1 MAEKINTLIIGG
13 GQAGLSLSYYLTRQ
27 NREHVVFEKA
37 ARAGSAWRARW
48 DSFTFVTPNWSIRL
62 PGAEY
67 NGDDPDG
74 FIPREEI
81 VAMFERYAQR
91 SPVKYEVRAAF
102 VQQTATGYR
111 VETDVA
117 TWEAANVIVATGT
130 FQQPKIPAF
139 SADLPN
145 TVLQLHSGEYRN
157 PTSLPDGA
165 ILVIGSG
172 QSGCQIAEELYQ
184 NGRKVYLSVGS
195 AGRLPRR
202 YRGKDAFWWLNETG
216 FFNQTPDKLPSPK
229 ARFAGNPQVSGAGGG
244 RSLNLH
250 QFARDGVTLLGRV
263 QSGHDHKI
271 ALAPNLKELLSKN
284 DEIETNL
291 LKMIDD
297 FIEKTGADAPREEV
311 PKLRDG
317 YNTEVITELDLKAAG
332 IGTLIWAMGYK
343 WDFSLVKLPVFD
355 DDGYPVQQRGVTQY
369 PGLYFLGL
377 HWLHTRKSALLLGV
391 GEDAAHVAAHI
402 ASRQ

>member
-1 MAEKINTLIIGG
+1 MCHSER
-13 GQAGLSLSYYLTRQ
+13 S
-27 NREHVVFEKA
+27 
-37 ARAGSAWRARW
+37 
-48 DSFTFVTPNWSIRL
+48 
-62 PGAEY
+62 
-67 NGDDPDG
+67 
-74 FIPREEI
+74 EE
-81 VAMFERYAQR
+81 
-91 SPVKYEVRAAF
+91 SPA
-102 VQQTATGYR
+102 
-111 VETDVA
+111 
-117 TWEAANVIVATGT
+117 
-130 FQQPKIPAF
+130 
-139 SADLPN
+139 
-145 TVLQLHSGEYRN
+145 GEYRN

-244 RSLNLH
+244 HSLNLH

-263 QSGHDHKI
+263 QSAHDHKS

-297 FIEKTGADAPREEV
+297 FIEETGADAPREEV

-317 YNTEVITELDLKAAG
+317 YNTEVITELDLKTAG
-332 IGTLIWAMGYK
+332 IGTIIWAMGYK
-343 WDFSLVKLPVFD
+343 WDFSLVKLPVFCAQENR
-355 DDGYPVQQRGVTQY
+355 PCSSAWARTRRMWRRTLLRGSN
-369 PGLYFLGL
+369 GRARDCSHRRIWRG
-377 HWLHTRKSALLLGV
+377 
-391 GEDAAHVAAHI
+391 
-402 ASRQ
+402 